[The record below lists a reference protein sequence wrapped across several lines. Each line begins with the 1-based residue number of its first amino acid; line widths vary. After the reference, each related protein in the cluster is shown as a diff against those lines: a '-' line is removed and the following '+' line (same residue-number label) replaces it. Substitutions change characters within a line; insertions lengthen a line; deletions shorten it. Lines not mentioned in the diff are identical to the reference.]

1 MLGMPP
7 ASGKPR
13 LRLPKEGPGKAAGT
27 GARAPGWW
35 GSWEPPPGVSAYG
48 GEGVDRAPLAVLLG
62 VGARALWMAGEI
74 LGGLG
79 PPQIRAP
86 PLLVGASPARDLR
99 AAHWPPLCGNQPGAD
114 GTGDQRPQHPASGPH
129 GGLPGLREL
138 GSARPAPQD
147 DARIRTPL
155 SRRRGPAS
163 FGICPPPRHR
173 GPGQR
178 GRRVGSQTPWA
189 SDIIFWSRGGGEEE
203 RLGGGGGSLE
213 GLGAPGR
220 QEGMGRPWLG
230 PQAWQGEQSGGVSL
244 RPCLGGPRG
253 RFSSP

>member
-163 FGICPPPRHR
+163 FGICPPPPATAGQAR
-173 GPGQR
+173 GEGGSARRLPGPQTSFSGVGVV
-178 GRRVGSQTPWA
+178 GRRSGWGE
-189 SDIIFWSRGGGEEE
+189 GGVLWRVWGLQEG
-203 RLGGGGGSLE
+203 RRAWG
-213 GLGAPGR
+213 GLGLGPRPGR
-220 QEGMGRPWLG
+220 VSNQ
-230 PQAWQGEQSGGVSL
+230 GVS
-244 RPCLGGPRG
+244 P
-253 RFSSP
+253 

>member
-35 GSWEPPPGVSAYG
+35 VSWEPPPGVSAYG

-86 PLLVGASPARDLR
+86 PLLVGASPARDPR

-147 DARIRTPL
+147 DARVRTPL
-155 SRRRGPAS
+155 SRRRGLLPSAS
-163 FGICPPPRHR
+163 VPPPPPAVGQAR
-173 GPGQR
+173 GEGWSASKLPGPQTSFS
-178 GRRVGSQTPWA
+178 GVGVV
-189 SDIIFWSRGGGEEE
+189 GGGAA
-203 RLGGGGGSLE
+203 GGRGGSLE

-230 PQAWQGEQSGGVSL
+230 PQARQGEQSGGVSL
-244 RPCLGGPRG
+244 RPCFGGPRG

>member
-74 LGGLG
+74 PGGLG

-86 PLLVGASPARDLR
+86 PLLVGASQHVTRG
-99 AAHWPPLCGNQPGAD
+99 PPTGLHSAGTSPELTEPETSGHNIQPQVLTGASPVSVNSAPL
-114 GTGDQRPQHPASGPH
+114 GRLPRMTRESEPH
-129 GGLPGLREL
+129 CLVGGGLLPTA
-138 GSARPAPQD
+138 SAPP
-147 DARIRTPL
+147 TP
-155 SRRRGPAS
+155 
-163 FGICPPPRHR
+163 PPPRAR
-173 GPGQR
+173 PEGKA
-178 GRRVGSQTPWA
+178 GRLANS
-189 SDIIFWSRGGGEEE
+189 
-203 RLGGGGGSLE
+203 LGLRHHFLE
-213 GLGAPGR
+213 
-220 QEGMGRPWLG
+220 
-230 PQAWQGEQSGGVSL
+230 
-244 RPCLGGPRG
+244 
-253 RFSSP
+253 